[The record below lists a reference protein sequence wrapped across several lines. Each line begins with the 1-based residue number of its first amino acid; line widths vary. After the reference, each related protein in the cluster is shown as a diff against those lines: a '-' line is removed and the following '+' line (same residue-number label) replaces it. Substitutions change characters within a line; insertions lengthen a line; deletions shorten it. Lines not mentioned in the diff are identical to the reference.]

1 MNTENNPA
9 DQQSAE
15 HEPAKTADKQADN
28 QTDNQA
34 DKHADKQAD
43 KQAAGDKPAVDVDA
57 FFADRSDASGGTS
70 AEGFRCGYIA
80 IVGRPNVGKSTL
92 MNVLIGAKVS
102 ITSRK
107 AQTTRHRITGIQTI
121 EDAQFIYV
129 DTPGFQTRHANALNK
144 TLNKTVSNT
153 LTASDVVLFL
163 VEAGTFGPADQQ
175 VLDLLPKNV
184 PVILVINKSDRM
196 KDKATLMPF
205 AQKVASLRDFTAIVP
220 VSAKMRFQVDALER
234 EIRKHLPENP
244 PVFGPDDITD
254 RSEKFLAAEIVREKV
269 FRLLGD
275 ELPYTST
282 VIIEQFIQEGNLRR
296 IFAAILVERDTHKS
310 MIIGNKGARLK
321 EISTQSRLDMEKL
334 FDGPVYLEI
343 WVKVKSGW
351 ADNEA
356 GLRAYGYE

>member
-1 MNTENNPA
+1 MNDVRMNTEQNPAENNPA
-9 DQQSAE
+9 ENA
-15 HEPAKTADKQADN
+15 PAGHDARGNDAGEEQGADLN
-28 QTDNQA
+28 
-34 DKHADKQAD
+34 
-43 KQAAGDKPAVDVDA
+43 A
-57 FFADRSDASGGTS
+57 FFNDRKDASGGAS
-70 AEGFRCGYIA
+70 PAGFRCGYIA

-107 AQTTRHRITGIQTI
+107 AQTTRHRITGIQTHD
-121 EDAQFIYV
+121 DAQFIYV

-234 EIRKHLPENP
+234 EIRNHLPENP

-282 VIIEQFIQEGNLRR
+282 VIIEQFLQEGNLRR

-334 FDGPVYLEI
+334 FGGPVYLEI